1 MAEELMPP
9 IPEAGERLKAKV
21 AIVTGAGT
29 RGELAGTGQASAIL
43 LARHG
48 AKVLVADTD
57 RERAQMTVAII
68 QATGGE
74 ASIFTGDMTSRD
86 DCRGMVDTCVER
98 YGGLHI
104 LVNNIG
110 TSGSGMV
117 TEFDEDVWN
126 RALDVNLKSTVLA
139 CSCAVPAMAAAGG
152 GSIINISSID
162 GMRAGSTRNIPYA
175 VAKGGLIALT
185 TNMAVHHGRQNIRVN
200 AIAPGHIYGAFVS
213 QITPEQ
219 RELRRKVAPLGSEG
233 TAWDVAW
240 AVVFL
245 ASEEARW
252 ISGVVLPVDAG
263 LFAATPLSVLE
274 NLLEPTKP

>member
-1 MAEELMPP
+1 MAEVT
-9 IPEAGERLKAKV
+9 IPQIPNAGERLKAKV

-29 RGELAGTGQASAIL
+29 RGELAGIGQASAIL
-43 LARHG
+43 LAGHG
-48 AKVLVADTD
+48 AQVLVADTD
-57 RERAQMTVAII
+57 TERAQKTAATI
-68 QATGGE
+68 QAMGGE
-74 ASIFTGDMTSRD
+74 ASIFIGDMTSRD
-86 DCRGMVDTCVER
+86 DCRAMVETCVER

-117 TEFDEDVWN
+117 TEFDEEIWN

-139 CSCAVPAMAAAGG
+139 CSCAVPAMTASGG

-162 GMRAGSTRNIPYA
+162 GMRAGATRNIPYA
-175 VAKGGLIALT
+175 VAKGGIIALT

-200 AIAPGHIYGAFVS
+200 AIAPGHIHGSFVS
-213 QITPEQ
+213 QISPEF

-240 AVVFL
+240 GVVFL
-245 ASEEARW
+245 ASDEARW
-252 ISGVVLPVDAG
+252 ISGIVLPIDAG
-263 LFAATPLSVLE
+263 LFAATPLS
-274 NLLEPTKP
+274 LLDNFLTPTD

>member
-1 MAEELMPP
+1 MVEDTIPP
-9 IPEAGERLKAKV
+9 IPEARERLKAKV

-29 RGELAGTGQASAIL
+29 RGELAGIGQASAIL
-43 LARHG
+43 LAGHG
-48 AKVLVADTD
+48 AQVLVADAD
-57 RERAQMTVAII
+57 RERAQKTVETI
-68 QATGGE
+68 QAIGGE
-74 ASIFTGDMTSRD
+74 ASIFIGDMTSRD
-86 DCRGMVDTCVER
+86 DCRAMVETCVER
-98 YGGLHI
+98 YGALHI

-117 TEFDEDVWN
+117 TEFDEEVWN
-126 RALDVNLKSTVLA
+126 QALDVNLKSTVLA
-139 CSCAVPAMAAAGG
+139 CSYAVPAMAASGS

-175 VAKGGLIALT
+175 VAKGGVIALT

-200 AIAPGHIYGAFVS
+200 AIAPGHIYGSFVS
-213 QITPEQ
+213 QITPEK
-219 RELRRKVAPLGSEG
+219 RELRRKAAPLGSEG

-274 NLLEPTKP
+274 NFLEPTEP